1 MWYLVFPPIIFVL
14 SLALLFWFLSK
25 KSSDPAVLGRMAD
38 GELIPLPRRILFIKE
53 ETYIRILEKLAKRLN
68 LLSLKFHNRF
78 SQFSGAL
85 RLRREKMREAHEAA
99 SIAAEKSRF
108 WDRWQRRHGK
118 DQEGILPA
126 AEATLPIPTV
136 SDPERIIVKQV
147 SKEESLTDVAREK
160 AGQIREVGKSFGDSI
175 LSKSEDTVRVFR
187 RRRATATGEKR
198 LSEEDLID
206 RIARNP
212 KDAPAYEE
220 LGDFYMEGDNLSDAK
235 ACYRQVIKL
244 SPLNREVKEKIR
256 RLERLLVHKEKTRS

>member
-1 MWYLVFPPIIFVL
+1 MWYLVIPPIIFIL

-25 KSSDPAVLGRMAD
+25 KSGDPAVIGRMAD
-38 GELIPLPRRILFIKE
+38 GELVPMPRHILFIKE
-53 ETYIRILEKLAKRLN
+53 ETYIRILEKLTKRLN

-85 RLRREKMREAHEAA
+85 RSRRQKMSEAHEAA

-118 DQEGILPA
+118 DEEGTLSA
-126 AEATLPIPTV
+126 TEATLPIPKAD
-136 SDPERIIVKQV
+136 DPDRVVVKQV
-147 SKEESLTDVAREK
+147 PKEESA
-160 AGQIREVGKSFGDSI
+160 AGAAQGRAGRIREVGKSFGDSL
-175 LSKSEDTVRVFR
+175 LSKGDEAVRVFR
-187 RRRATATGEKR
+187 RRRATPSGEKR
-198 LSEEDLID
+198 LSEEELID

-220 LGDFYMEGDNLSDAK
+220 LGDFYMEGGNLSDAK

-244 SPLNREVKEKIR
+244 SPLNREVKDKIR
-256 RLERLLVHKEKTRS
+256 RLERLLVQKDKSRG